1 MGASTGSGAGAE
13 ASNASSSSSESTGTG
28 GLGESLCHFLGEF
41 VSLVALSCNYVSSI
55 FILELLKF

>member
-28 GLGESLCHFLGEF
+28 GLGESLCHLLGEF
-41 VSLVALSCNYVSSI
+41 VLLVALLI
-55 FILELLKF
+55 M